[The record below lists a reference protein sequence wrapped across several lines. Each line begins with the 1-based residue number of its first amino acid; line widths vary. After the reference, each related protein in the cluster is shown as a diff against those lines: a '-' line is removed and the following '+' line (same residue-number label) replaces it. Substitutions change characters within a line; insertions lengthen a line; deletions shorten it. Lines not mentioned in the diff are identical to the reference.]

1 MKYNNIE
8 NRSQY
13 QYLNFTKL
21 KCIIMFY
28 WLGKIKCEERKAD
41 GVLNYFRNN
50 EDYFNNTEGIH
61 SLSYFKSGSDEV
73 IGITTWESR
82 ESLDANAK
90 WDQSMMEGLME
101 YVTSPPEI
109 SEGILEYQFSKK

>member
-1 MKYNNIE
+1 MRI
-8 NRSQY
+8 
-13 QYLNFTKL
+13 F
-21 KCIIMFY
+21 
-28 WLGKIKCEERKAD
+28 
-41 GVLNYFRNN
+41 
-50 EDYFNNTEGIH
+50 FNNTEGIH
-61 SLSYFKSGSDEV
+61 SWSYFKSGSDEV

>member
-1 MKYNNIE
+1 MEK
-8 NRSQY
+8 S
-13 QYLNFTKL
+13 
-21 KCIIMFY
+21 
-28 WLGKIKCEERKAD
+28 KAKQEKPM

-73 IGITTWESR
+73 IGIAAWESR
-82 ESLDANAK
+82 ESLDSIAGRV
-90 WDQSMMEGLME
+90 QSMMAGLME
-101 YVTSPPEI
+101 YVTFPPEI

>member
-1 MKYNNIE
+1 M
-8 NRSQY
+8 
-13 QYLNFTKL
+13 
-21 KCIIMFY
+21 
-28 WLGKIKCEERKAD
+28 

-73 IGITTWESR
+73 NGIATWEST
-82 ESLDANAK
+82 ESLDANAER
-90 WDQSMMEGLME
+90 DQSMMPGLME
-101 YVTSPPEI
+101 YVTSLPEI